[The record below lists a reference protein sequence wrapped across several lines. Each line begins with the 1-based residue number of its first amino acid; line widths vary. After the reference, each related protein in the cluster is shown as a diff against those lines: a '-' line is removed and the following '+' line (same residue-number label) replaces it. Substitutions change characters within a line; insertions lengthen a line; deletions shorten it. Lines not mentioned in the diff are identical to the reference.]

1 VVSAPGTPVA
11 ASPGAPVTSS
21 IAGTSGNNLLAA
33 SSSGGLLDGKE
44 GMDTVVFGM
53 QRSGYVLSND
63 GGKVSV
69 LDTIHGST
77 TLLANVERLQ
87 FADKMV
93 ALDIGGNAGESYRL
107 YQAAFNRTPDKGGLG
122 FWIDAMDHGQSLK
135 EVAANFIDSAEFRQ
149 MYGANPNDSQYVDAL
164 YQNVLHR
171 TPDAA
176 GYDFWLHALQIAPR
190 AEVLVN
196 FSESAENQ
204 TQVIGAIANG
214 IEFTAWHG

>member
-1 VVSAPGTPVA
+1 
-11 ASPGAPVTSS
+11 
-21 IAGTSGNNLLAA
+21 
-33 SSSGGLLDGKE
+33 
-44 GMDTVVFGM
+44 M

>member
-1 VVSAPGTPVA
+1 V
-11 ASPGAPVTSS
+11 
-21 IAGTSGNNLLAA
+21 AGTSGNNVLAA

-44 GMDTVVFGM
+44 GLDTVVFGM

-87 FADKMV
+87 FSDKMV

-149 MYGANPNDSQYVDAL
+149 MYGAAPNDSQYVDAL
-164 YQNVLHR
+164 YENVLHR

-176 GYDFWLHALQIAPR
+176 GYDFWLHALHIAPR

-204 TQVIGAIANG
+204 AQVIGAIANG